1 MRIVIPLESNEGEN
15 SKVSWHFGRAS
26 YFAIFDT
33 VNKKLE
39 IIENRS
45 EHFGGVGKPA
55 EIIAKIQ
62 PDMVFAKGM
71 GPKAIQ
77 LLTSRGIKVVTGNYS
92 ILKEIIQNID
102 KLVELNES
110 CKE

>member
-1 MRIVIPLESNEGEN
+1 MKIVIPLENNQGEN
-15 SKVSWHFGRAS
+15 STVSWHFGRAP

-33 VNKKLE
+33 TSKKLE
-39 IIENRS
+39 IVENRS
-45 EHFGGVGKPA
+45 EHFGGVGRPA

-77 LLTSRGIKVVTGNYS
+77 LLTSRGIKIVTGNYS
-92 ILKEIIQNID
+92 TVKEIIQNID
-102 KLVELNES
+102 KLVELNAS